1 VTAAPIWG
9 DDEEAIFEG
18 FGVTL
23 WSRGEYTHVLDLP
36 RPRGSEVQPHISR
49 DNPVA
54 AQRMGEELIK
64 QSEAMAAFP
73 QSGRMV
79 PEKKDPLIRE
89 TLVGSYRIIYR
100 ADAIPSNSWRCVSVG
115 SKFAFG
121 RPAILRSYTRRE
133 YY

>member
-1 VTAAPIWG
+1 MAYRIFWTPI
-9 DDEEAIFEG
+9 A
-18 FGVTL
+18 VQ
-23 WSRGEYTHVLDLP
+23 DL
-36 RPRGSEVQPHISR
+36 RDICDFISG

-100 ADAIPSNSWRCVSVG
+100 VDESTKVVALARIWHSARGTPE
-115 SKFAFG
+115 
-121 RPAILRSYTRRE
+121 L
-133 YY
+133 